1 MKSHLMWHTL
11 HKMPHNASLS
21 EKLNWH
27 LAHIKNC
34 SCRTAIQSKAADE
47 IKRYMDK
54 DKGFKFSI

>member
-1 MKSHLMWHTL
+1 
-11 HKMPHNASLS
+11 MPHNASLS